1 MSTTQ
6 RLGID
11 IVGTSRTG
19 AAFAATQRG
28 MAGLN
33 RSANQLKLAFGGLV
47 GGNVMAAFI
56 RSMVSINKAEPA
68 VKRSFDNLSTAW
80 RGFALKVGDAGL
92 NMALINFANRMGS
105 MVIGTDGLARSIGA
119 FLGGAVNT
127 MAGIFEG
134 IGRAIAFVYDNL
146 GFFARALASIA
157 FVEVAVQ
164 LVALS
169 RGFVLFIST
178 LRAAG
183 LATAVFALIQR
194 RMLLVWAAIVAIG
207 AKVTGTF
214 ETLTDVLNQAYEAGA
229 ELLPVIGDSVVRG
242 LNQMGFNVKSLTAD
256 FSDYERQLAG
266 IPPLTDGATA
276 ATDRLGKS
284 TNLLKGATQ
293 QLSPAMQTLQQV
305 GQIFAS
311 GFGQAFNSL
320 IEGTSSVK
328 KAFAS
333 MAKSILANLANMA
346 TSKIFTGLFSTLL
359 GGFMGGGGIAAT
371 FNGLYAKGGT
381 IPAGKWGIVGEG
393 GEPEVVQGPA
403 TVTPMSKMRGSR
415 GESRGPQSVNINI
428 NLSGAN
434 GNAEVARIARQSVK
448 EGLREYQRMQPQAEL
463 ERGLRQT

>member
-1 MSTTQ
+1 MATTQ

-11 IVGTSRTG
+11 IVGTDRTRAG
-19 AAFAATQRG
+19 FASAQRG

-33 RSANQLKLAFGGLV
+33 RSANQLKLAFAGLA

-68 VKRSFDNLSTAW
+68 VKASFDNLSTAW

-92 NMALINFANRMGS
+92 NTALINFANRIGS
-105 MVIGTDGLARSIGA
+105 MIIGTDGLTHSIGA

-146 GFFARALASIA
+146 GFFARGLASIA

-169 RGFVLFIST
+169 RGFIMFIST

-194 RMLLVWAAIVAIG
+194 RMLLVWAAIIAIG

-214 ETLTDVLNQAYEAGA
+214 EKLTDVLNQAFEAGE

-256 FSDYERQLAG
+256 FSAYESQLAG
-266 IPPLTDGATA
+266 IPAVTDGATG
-276 ATDRLGKS
+276 ATDRLGKAAKG
-284 TNLLKGATQ
+284 LGPAFKGAADSI
-293 QLSPAMQTLQQV
+293 SPAMQTMQQV
-305 GQIFAS
+305 GQIFSS
-311 GFGQAFNSL
+311 GFGQAFNSV
-320 IEGTSSVK
+320 IEGTMSVK
-328 KAFAS
+328 KAFTS
-333 MAKSILANLANMA
+333 MAKSVLQNLASMA
-346 TSKIFTGLFSTLL
+346 ANKLFTGLFGSLF
-359 GGFMGGGGIAAT
+359 GGLAGGGNIGAS
-371 FNGLYAKGGT
+371 FNGLYAKGGK
-381 IPAGKWGIVGEG
+381 IPAGKWGIVGDAGPEPVLGPSTVLPNSALRG
-393 GEPEVVQGPA
+393 GGGSSFTIIINAPNADGPA
-403 TVTPMSKMRGSR
+403 IAMVRDEVRKLKRDLPAYVKNTVS
-415 GESRGPQSVNINI
+415 GEKALNPRFV
-428 NLSGAN
+428 
-434 GNAEVARIARQSVK
+434 R
-448 EGLREYQRMQPQAEL
+448 
-463 ERGLRQT
+463 